1 LERWLR
7 EYAWSNLAPRT
18 LARHAGLKGVRLY
31 DARHTHASLMLKQ
44 GVNPKI
50 VQERLGHTSIQTTLD
65 TYSHVAT
72 GLQEAAAESFDKLV
86 SPKYNG
92 ENEAVK
98 EHY

>member
-1 LERWLR
+1 
-7 EYAWSNLAPRT
+7 
-18 LARHAGLKGVRLY
+18 
-31 DARHTHASLMLKQ
+31 MLKQ
-44 GVNPKI
+44 GVHPKI

-65 TYSHVAT
+65 TYSHVAPS
-72 GLQEAAAESFDKLV
+72 LQEAAAESFDNLV